1 MKCWC
6 TKLLYSGENKNRL
19 VYKATT
25 CFRRGRRWEEKIQE
39 MNQLRSRE
47 KKNTDV
53 QICRKQKTQRSMYVV
68 EELDACEWIISV
80 LWKLKD
86 CRTKEKHSGENK
98 DQWRNLL
105 QRKADLQ
112 RSNQLQPGKMLRQ
125 LKIVPSL
132 AKMELL
138 PELYSIYAEVNILE
152 PLNFRTASFC
162 QTLKLKKEQYIEC
175 NETFFSW
182 WTI

>member
-1 MKCWC
+1 MK
-6 TKLLYSGENKNRL
+6 
-19 VYKATT
+19 
-25 CFRRGRRWEEKIQE
+25 
-39 MNQLRSRE
+39 QLRSRE
-47 KKNTDV
+47 KRNTDV
-53 QICRKQKTQRSMYVV
+53 QICYKQETQRSMYVV

-86 CRTKEKHSGENK
+86 CSTKEKHSGENK

-112 RSNQLQPGKMLRQ
+112 RRNQLQPGKMLRQ

-138 PELYSIYAEVNILE
+138 PGLYAIYAEVNILE

-162 QTLKLKKEQYIEC
+162 QTFEIEKGAVYSMQW
-175 NETFFSW
+175 NFFSW